1 MGEGEETTSP
11 SLSVRAMTNL
21 KQQILEFRSSVSD
34 ILKVCF
40 RPKQYQQEKAD
51 REHNQHL
58 KAHWHPEPIEVEE
71 LIYERWKNPSS
82 FPSESENDN
91 FIVFIDHVQDVEW
104 LTGDKSDPDDDSA
117 KAISHAEAI
126 GSRRCKQLPR
136 DQVFELRRILG
147 QAITCSIQR
156 HVEESYKLS
165 RDAESFLR
173 ARSIEQS
180 RRWTLNSAHL
190 FVVVISFV
198 VLWATTT
205 KAPEALD
212 YLGSSLSQFSL
223 LSATLGGVLGAYLS
237 LIQKSSA
244 GVCDSA
250 AGIQLH
256 RIEAFTKI
264 FSGAL
269 LGFVALM
276 LSQSDF
282 APEVLNTLDD
292 VDGYS
297 LFILGFAAGFIERLI
312 PRMIS
317 NYSETLNS

>member
-1 MGEGEETTSP
+1 M
-11 SLSVRAMTNL
+11 V
-21 KQQILEFRSSVSD
+21 
-34 ILKVCF
+34 
-40 RPKQYQQEKAD
+40 
-51 REHNQHL
+51 
-58 KAHWHPEPIEVEE
+58 
-71 LIYERWKNPSS
+71 
-82 FPSESENDN
+82 
-91 FIVFIDHVQDVEW
+91 
-104 LTGDKSDPDDDSA
+104 
-117 KAISHAEAI
+117 
-126 GSRRCKQLPR
+126 
-136 DQVFELRRILG
+136 
-147 QAITCSIQR
+147 
-156 HVEESYKLS
+156 
-165 RDAESFLR
+165 
-173 ARSIEQS
+173 
-180 RRWTLNSAHL
+180 
-190 FVVVISFV
+190 
-198 VLWATTT
+198 
-205 KAPEALD
+205 KAPAALS
-212 YLGSSLSQFSL
+212 YLDSSLSQSSL

-237 LIQKSSA
+237 LIQKSSS

>member
-1 MGEGEETTSP
+1 M
-11 SLSVRAMTNL
+11 ADF
-21 KQQILEFRSSVSD
+21 KQQILEFRSSVTD
-34 ILKVCF
+34 VLKVCF
-40 RPKQYQQEKAD
+40 WPKRYQQEKAN

-58 KAHWHPEPIEVEE
+58 KAHWSPEPIEVEE
-71 LIYERWKNPSS
+71 LIYERWEEPSS
-82 FPSESENDN
+82 FPTESDNDN
-91 FIVFIDHVQDVEW
+91 FIVFIDHAQDVEC
-104 LTGDKSDPDDDSA
+104 LTKDKSDPIGESA

-126 GSRRCKQLPR
+126 GSRRCKQLPK
-136 DQVFELRRILG
+136 DQILELRRILG
-147 QAITCSIQR
+147 QAITCAIQG
-156 HVEESYKLS
+156 HIEESYKLS
-165 RDAESFLR
+165 KDAESFHR

-190 FVVVISFV
+190 FVVIISSVI
-198 VLWATTT
+198 LWTTMK
-205 KAPEALD
+205 KAPEALSH
-212 YLGSSLSQFSL
+212 LASPLSQFSL
-223 LSATLGGVLGAYLS
+223 LSATIGGVLGAYLS
-237 LIQKSSA
+237 LIQKSSS

-264 FSGAL
+264 SSGAL

-282 APEVLNTLDD
+282 APEVLNTLNN

-297 LFILGFAAGFIERLI
+297 VFILGFAAGFIERLI

-317 NYSETLNS
+317 NYSDTLNS

>member
-1 MGEGEETTSP
+1 MTDFKQQMLE
-11 SLSVRAMTNL
+11 VRA
-21 KQQILEFRSSVSD
+21 SVAAT
-34 ILKVCF
+34 IKAIF
-40 RPKQYQQEKAD
+40 RPKQYELERAN

-58 KAHWHPEPIEVEE
+58 KEHWSPEPIEVEE
-71 LIYERWKNPSS
+71 LIYERWKDPNS
-82 FPSESENDN
+82 FLSKSENDN

-104 LTGDKSDPDDDSA
+104 LTGDKIDPDDESA

-126 GSRRCKQLPR
+126 GSRRCKQLPP
-136 DQVFELRRILG
+136 DQVLELRRILG
-147 QAITCSIQR
+147 QAITCAIQG

-165 RDAESFLR
+165 RDAELFHR

-190 FVVVISFV
+190 FVVAISFV
-198 VLWATTT
+198 VLWTTMA
-205 KAPEALD
+205 KAPAALN
-212 YLGSSLSQFSL
+212 YLGSSLSPFSL
-223 LSATLGGVLGAYLS
+223 LSGVLGGVLGAYLS
-237 LIQKSSA
+237 LIQKSSS

-264 FSGAL
+264 SSGAL

-276 LSQSDF
+276 LSQSNF
-282 APEVLNTLDD
+282 APEVLNTLDY

-297 LFILGFAAGFIERLI
+297 LFILGFASGFIERLI

>member
-1 MGEGEETTSP
+1 MP
-11 SLSVRAMTNL
+11 DL
-21 KQQILEFRSSVSD
+21 KQQILEFRSSVTD

-40 RPKQYQQEKAD
+40 RPKRYQQEKAN

-58 KAHWHPEPIEVEE
+58 KVHWSPEPIEVEE
-71 LIYERWKNPSS
+71 LIYERWEEPSS
-82 FPSESENDN
+82 FSSESDNDN
-91 FIVFIDHVQDVEW
+91 FIVFIDHALDVEW
-104 LTGDKSDPDDDSA
+104 LTKPKSDPDGDQA
-117 KAISHAEAI
+117 KAVSHAEAI

-136 DQVFELRRILG
+136 DQVLELRRILG
-147 QAITCSIQR
+147 QAITCAIQG

-165 RDAESFLR
+165 ENAESFLR

-190 FVVVISFV
+190 FVVIISSV
-198 VLWATTT
+198 VSWITM
-205 KAPEALD
+205 KNAPEALS
-212 YLGSSLSQFSL
+212 YLGTSLSQFSL
-223 LSATLGGVLGAYLS
+223 LSATLGGALGACLS
-237 LIQKSSA
+237 LIQKSSS

-264 FSGAL
+264 SSGAL

-282 APEVLNTLDD
+282 APEVLNTLND

-297 LFILGFAAGFIERLI
+297 VFILGFAAGFVERLI

-317 NYSETLNS
+317 NYSETLK